1 MQGESGNDYLIGGDG
16 DDILTGGTGNDYLA
30 GGNGADL
37 YLFNKG
43 FGHDTLDNIDADADG
58 TAPDVIR
65 FGEEI
70 LTQNVELKRQGF
82 DLIITVGYDDGSEED
97 SVRILSYFDRQGTTG
112 TVVDR
117 IEFADGTVWDY
128 DYVSEH
134 WNSVPGEGGGE
145 TIDGNEQDNSLS
157 GTDGDDILLGYDGDD
172 SLFGN
177 GGNDWIE
184 GGRGDDFLS
193 GGAGNDT
200 YFWSPGDG
208 LDTVNDGENNDT
220 IIFGEGVYANEI
232 KFRCINDHDLQ
243 IMVGGSDKQGIII
256 RNFSTERHK
265 SAKRCNLP
273 TAAKCAFRTKG
284 LNCGRRT
291 KRKKSRPA
299 GLTIL
304 SMPAAATIA

>member
-43 FGHDTLDNIDADADG
+43 FGHDTVDNIDADAEG

-82 DLIITVGYDDGSEED
+82 DLIITVGYDDSSKED
-97 SVRILSYFDRQGTTG
+97 SVRILSYFDRQGTTS

-177 GGNDWIE
+177 GGND
-184 GGRGDDFLS
+184 RLRR
-193 GGAGNDT
+193 A
-200 YFWSPGDG
+200 
-208 LDTVNDGENNDT
+208 
-220 IIFGEGVYANEI
+220 
-232 KFRCINDHDLQ
+232 
-243 IMVGGSDKQGIII
+243 
-256 RNFSTERHK
+256 
-265 SAKRCNLP
+265 
-273 TAAKCAFRTKG
+273 
-284 LNCGRRT
+284 CGRKQLKHISIPLAFYFYR
-291 KRKKSRPA
+291 
-299 GLTIL
+299 
-304 SMPAAATIA
+304 